1 MSHIVTIRTEVR
13 DAADIAVFD
22 GHVFVVAVGAAEVI
36 RPGKL
41 LMIAD
46 NDGLLALGDGA
57 DASQVAICDASSETT
72 TSNCVQPQG
81 RYCAIDSGDIRRQG
95 ASFPNASGM
104 PEITSRIDL
113 LGRFSPI

>member
-1 MSHIVTIRTEVR
+1 MSHVVTIRTEVR
-13 DAADIAVFD
+13 DAADLVVFD
-22 GHVFVVAVGAAEVI
+22 RHVFVAVGAAEVF
-36 RPGKL
+36 RWGKL

-46 NDGLLALGDGA
+46 HDGLLAAGDGA
-57 DASQVAICDASSETT
+57 DASQVATCDASSKTT
-72 TSNCVQPQG
+72 TANCVRPAG

-95 ASFPNASGM
+95 ASFPNTSGM